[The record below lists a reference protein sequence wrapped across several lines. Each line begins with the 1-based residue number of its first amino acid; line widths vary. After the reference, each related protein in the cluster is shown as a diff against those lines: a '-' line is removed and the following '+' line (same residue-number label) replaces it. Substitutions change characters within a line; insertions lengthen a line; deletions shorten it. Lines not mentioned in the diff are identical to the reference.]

1 MKSPDSFQTPLLNN
15 DDSNKV
21 TQSWWHKL
29 TKLKPKEVN
38 TQSGYKKTLNRFQL
52 TLYGIGN
59 TIGAG
64 IFALTGIAV

>member
-1 MKSPDSFQTPLLNN
+1 MKSPESFQTPLLNTHN
-15 DDSNKV
+15 SDKI

-29 TKLKPKEVN
+29 TKLKPKEVI